1 MAKSNM
7 QACQHRADQV
17 GTPTDRPVNDKVLAS
32 RLQSNPQYGNPG
44 TVANDAPGSTESVI
58 GVNRK

>member
-1 MAKSNM
+1 MPSMKD
-7 QACQHRADQV
+7 CQYRKDQV
-17 GTPTDRPVNDKVLAS
+17 GTPTNKPVSDSQNVGKLP
-32 RLQSNPQYGNPG
+32 SNPQYGNPG